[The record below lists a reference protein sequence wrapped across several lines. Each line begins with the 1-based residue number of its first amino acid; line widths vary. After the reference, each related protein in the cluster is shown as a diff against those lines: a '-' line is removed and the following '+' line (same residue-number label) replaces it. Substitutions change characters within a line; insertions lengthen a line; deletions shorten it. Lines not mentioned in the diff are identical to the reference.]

1 MSRHAFLLAYSANM
15 GNIKDEANNNS
26 FSPFLKILDQTF
38 QKHFMDLKYL
48 NFCGLF
54 GKILFWLYARY
65 AVQCESGDIR
75 VLKVVKNQ
83 YGW

>member
-1 MSRHAFLLAYSANM
+1 MSRHAFLLAYSANA
-15 GNIKDEANNNS
+15 GNIKAEANYNS

-48 NFCGLF
+48 NLCGLF
-54 GKILFWLYARY
+54 GKILFWLYAKY
-65 AVQCESGDIR
+65 AAQRGSSDNQ

-83 YGW
+83 